1 MSGGEDMTQDAA
13 DASRPVITLWE
24 TYGAGMR
31 EIGARVA
38 ERLGVP
44 LHDPASG
51 PPEEEHAHE
60 GLLTRLLGSYQR
72 YSDVTADPA
81 QTLAT
86 FQASDHERSIE
97 TTALV
102 KEFAVGGG
110 VILGLDAAVILAGR
124 PNTLTVKLDGPVF
137 ERIRYAA
144 LREGVEE
151 SLAARHQ
158 SLEDAVRPQLS
169 RTFHNYD
176 PLDNDA
182 FDLVL
187 NTSLLSEEACVR
199 IILDA
204 LRAKS
209 DAPRP

>member
-1 MSGGEDMTQDAA
+1 MTQDAA
-13 DASRPVITLWE
+13 DASKPVVTLWE

-31 EIGARVA
+31 EIGQRVA
-38 ERLGVP
+38 ERLKVP
-44 LHDPASG
+44 LHDPAAT
-51 PPEEEHAHE
+51 PEGDEPHEHE
-60 GLLTRLLGSYQR
+60 GALTRLLGAYQR
-72 YSDVTADPA
+72 YADVTADPA

-86 FQASDHERSIE
+86 LQAGDHERSVE
-97 TTALV
+97 VTALV
-102 KEFAVGGG
+102 KELAVGGG

-124 PNTLTVKLDGPVF
+124 PNTVTVKLDGPVF

-144 LREGVEE
+144 VHEAVEE
-151 SLAARHQ
+151 PTAARRQ
-158 SLEDAVRPQLS
+158 RLEDAVRPQLS
-169 RTFHNYD
+169 RAFHNYD

-187 NTSLLSEEACVR
+187 NTSLLSTEACAR
-199 IILDA
+199 IICDA